1 MKRLF
6 CIPLLILSWSTL
18 TIAQPARNVT
28 QAIQYIKLANTLREV
43 EKSDESIKLLKR
55 AMPAVKSTHPY
66 WEAVANEVLGLSYSD
81 LRDSTTA
88 LQYLETARSQYLKLK
103 YVASAWGV
111 NEIVRN
117 LSNKNLYAGI
127 QIGSSTIKLAILK
140 TKYETDF
147 YEKEIKSTVDI
158 ANPTMTLFADAS
170 GSLRPSQNAL
180 KVCLDSIQQYNIPNE
195 RVFVVL
201 SNDVRE
207 EMARN
212 PQNRRKLYDQLSQL
226 LPNSNL
232 RIDTSMTSGREAEL
246 FTIGAIPR
254 KVWPSTTALYI
265 GNTSTLGGYFDQNGG
280 PMTKTFHGIN
290 IPTGLNSLV
299 SQIDNKRSLNLEA
312 FKREAQR
319 VIKTEA
325 ENELSRRLN
334 PTEKGLQQRKT
345 VGVGGDIVWALVTY
359 LHPEKAGVTAVA
371 VTMDDVERF
380 KRLALTDYRDLT
392 RPGLSTIANASIR
405 AQAEKDVS
413 TLQNQFDEKQL
424 IAGAL
429 WLEAIMKA
437 YSTPASPKR
446 FVFIRNANVGWV
458 TGKFLETINY
468 EYESTIAK
476 GSLYTR

>member
-1 MKRLF
+1 MKWLF
-6 CIPLLILSWSTL
+6 SIPVLFLGWSTMSM
-18 TIAQPARNVT
+18 AQPARNVT

-43 EKSDESIKLLKR
+43 DKSDESINLLKR
-55 AMPAVKSTHPY
+55 ALPAVKSSHPY
-66 WEAVANEVLGLSYSD
+66 WEAVANEVMGLSYSD

-88 LQYLETARSQYLKLK
+88 LQYLEKARSQYLKLK

-127 QIGSSTIKLAILK
+127 QIGTSTIKLAILK

-147 YEKEIKSTVDI
+147 YEKEIRSTVDI
-158 ANPTMTLFADAS
+158 ANPSVTLFADAS

-180 KVCLDSIQQYNIPNE
+180 NVCLDTIQQYNIPNE
-195 RVFVVL
+195 RIFIVL
-201 SNDVRE
+201 SNEVRE
-207 EMARN
+207 ELAQN
-212 PQNRRKLYDQLSQL
+212 PQNRRKLYSQLAQL
-226 LPNSNL
+226 LPNSSL
-232 RIDTSMTSGREAEL
+232 KIDTSMTASREAEL

-254 KVWPSTTALYI
+254 KVWPSTSALDI
-265 GNTSTLGGYFDQNGG
+265 GATSTIGGYFDQNGG

-299 SQIDNKRSLNLEA
+299 GQIDNKRSLNMDA

-319 VIKTEA
+319 VIKSLVES
-325 ENELSRRLN
+325 ELPRQLS
-334 PTEKGLQQRKT
+334 PTNKGLQQRKT
-345 VGVGGDIVWALVTY
+345 VGVGGDIVWALITY

-380 KRLALTDYRDLT
+380 KRLALSDYRELT
-392 RPGLSTIANASIR
+392 RPSLNAIANTSIR
-405 AQAEKDVS
+405 AQAEKDIAAI
-413 TLQNQFDEKQL
+413 QNQLDEKHL

-446 FVFIRNANVGWV
+446 FVFVRNANVGWV

-476 GSLYTR
+476 GALYTR